1 MSWTKRWSETR
12 FLLYYLNCGSCWAGR
27 HFYLRFFQLYKPVDL
42 LLFFSL
48 HCCISYLLVV
58 MPKCQKEH
66 KGRRLLF
73 WLTVQW
79 NSVYHGRGGTAAGP
93 WGDWSHGL
101 SSQEAGTES
110 EQEVGWDYVISRP
123 DCPHPQWSF
132 SSEVHLFKVLQ
143 AFTTDELETKCS
155 KTWTFRDILH
165 PNHRF
170 LNTVLIVF

>member
-1 MSWTKRWSETR
+1 MSRTKRWSETR
-12 FLLYYLNCGSCWAGR
+12 FLLHYLNCGSCWADATSILD
-27 HFYLRFFQLYKPVDL
+27 FSSYISQLISSP
-42 LLFFSL
+42 FFSL
-48 HCCISYLLVV
+48 HCCISYLLAV
-58 MPKCQKEH
+58 MTKCRKEH

-79 NSVYHGRGGTAAGP
+79 NSVYHGRGGTAAGT

-123 DCPHPQWSF
+123 DCPHPQGSS

-143 AFTTDELETKCS
+143 AFKTDELETKCS